1 MRRWDTGTGTSDT
14 FTSEELSARTPQR
27 RQVRRR
33 DTGTGTSDTFTSE
46 ELSTRTPQRH
56 QVRRW
61 DTGIGALER
70 RRLESNKRKC
80 VCRACASGSHITLE
94 KVERELMGLWESTW
108 KLKASMHTLK
118 RPDYFR
124 SACSLPGFSGL
135 MFTGKPFPPGF
146 LSHAH
151 RLTFPSGSLSHAH
164 RYTFPVWYSVSCS
177 QVNIPCS
184 VF

>member
-1 MRRWDTGTGTSDT
+1 M
-14 FTSEELSARTPQR
+14 
-27 RQVRRR
+27 
-33 DTGTGTSDTFTSE
+33 
-46 ELSTRTPQRH
+46 
-56 QVRRW
+56 
-61 DTGIGALER
+61 
-70 RRLESNKRKC
+70 
-80 VCRACASGSHITLE
+80 CRACASGSHITLE

-151 RLTFPSGSLSHAH
+151 R
-164 RYTFPVWYSVSCS
+164 
-177 QVNIPCS
+177 
-184 VF
+184 